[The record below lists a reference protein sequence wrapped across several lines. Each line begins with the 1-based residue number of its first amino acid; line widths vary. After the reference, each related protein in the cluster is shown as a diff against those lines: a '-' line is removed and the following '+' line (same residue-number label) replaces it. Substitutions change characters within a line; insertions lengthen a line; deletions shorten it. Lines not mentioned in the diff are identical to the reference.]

1 METRVLNRINF
12 FLWVL
17 LFFPIVS
24 EAGRINNIFFDNATI
39 IIRHSGCELK
49 PPIKGKRKLILPI
62 NSCASD
68 AGKINIVHPNLE
80 KIHWAQHDPK
90 TVWIVAT
97 FSTEY
102 EFEIVSS
109 PYQYQ
114 VCLPSCSKKKQKN
127 QKDWF
132 SERRDSKKMMFLL
145 HDILFQIP
153 LEGMLI
159 DDFLARSIGY
169 FPQKDVVRDGLPHF
183 GSKRDDWKGK
193 TRKHQ
198 GYDIY
203 ADKIN
208 VVAVADGSVTRV
220 KRTPRAGLY
229 VKLHHGNKLYTV
241 YVHLKR
247 ALVKRGQKVKQGDI
261 IGRIDGPS
269 GNAVEAQLHFAVKP
283 NNKAIDPLPLVK
295 EFYRDDSQVID
306 KIKGYERTLKKSIP
320 LRNRAVKNFLSSQ

>member
-1 METRVLNRINF
+1 MLNRINF

-17 LFFPIVS
+17 LLFPIVS

-39 IIRHSGCELK
+39 IIRHNGCQLK

-62 NSCASD
+62 NRCASEP
-68 AGKINIVHPNLE
+68 GKINILHPNLE
-80 KIHWAQHDPK
+80 QIHWAQHDPK

-97 FSTEY
+97 FLTEY

-109 PYQYQ
+109 PYQYKI
-114 VCLPSCSKKKQKN
+114 CLPSCSKKQKK

-132 SERRDSKKMMFLL
+132 NELRDSKKMMFLL

-159 DDFLARSIGY
+159 DEFLDRSIGY
-169 FPQKDVVRDGLPHF
+169 FPQKDIVRDGLPHF

-220 KRTPRAGLY
+220 KSTRRAGLY
-229 VKLHHGNKLYTV
+229 VKLHHGNNLYTV

-261 IGRIDGPS
+261 IGRIDGSS
-269 GNAVEAQLHFAVKP
+269 GNAVEAQLHFTVKP
-283 NNKAIDPLPLVK
+283 NNKAIDPLSLVK
-295 EFYRDDSQVID
+295 EFYRDDSQIID
-306 KIKGYERTLKKSIP
+306 KIKGYERILKKSIL
-320 LRNRAVKNFLSSQ
+320 LRNKAVTDFLSSQ